1 MAVVPLLLLLFRPHV
16 PVVMVRVGQGQ
27 CAEKSGKVAEW
38 PKSLQRGEIYN
49 DFVDEMGL

>member
-38 PKSLQRGEIYN
+38 PKSLQRREIYGSHM
-49 DFVDEMGL
+49 FA